1 MIAATAPVSSSV
13 IRRTARRRW
22 WLLAAGAA
30 GLFLFDI
37 AAPGSLRWDRL
48 VEYAGL
54 GSAATLGA
62 AALARRGFRGTGV
75 VLASAL
81 LDLVIAVLPAALT
94 GGVGLGLLPL
104 IAMLPYA
111 ESEEGMLSGAA
122 ALSTG
127 VSLIIAHTLIDDRSG
142 WPTSAV
148 MAEALLVTIVA
159 FGLRSSD
166 RRKGHRLDALRR
178 AAAQAVK
185 GDLSARLDQGV
196 PDTLGD
202 LERGFDLLA
211 ARTSHANTTLARE
224 ANEVAALAE
233 QLAASVDHLERS
245 ATELSDAAGRLAQDL
260 QAQRVLAEESRSQ
273 TEGAAQEAGQQRQRA
288 LVLADE
294 STRLVSVADRARQS
308 VAKANETLVA
318 VGAEVS
324 SSAKVVGELT
334 AMSARIGGFTQTI
347 SAIARQTH
355 LLSLNAAIEAARAEG
370 EGQGFGVVAEEVRT
384 LAAQAGRSA
393 REVSDL
399 VSELQEGIGGAA
411 RAMNAGQ
418 EQVEDVARVAREAED
433 GLRDLTEGVRR
444 SSDRVGSLAGGSR
457 AQSDYLQSLRGALEQ
472 VSKTSQGAAASSDS
486 AARAAVQQTQA
497 VQGLGRTAQQLA
509 RLAERL
515 RAAVNK

>member
-1 MIAATAPVSSSV
+1 MATLPAVSSSV

-22 WLLAAGAA
+22 WLLAAGAL

-37 AAPGSLRWDRL
+37 AAPGDLRWDL
-48 VEYAGL
+48 LAEYAGL

-75 VLASAL
+75 VVASAL
-81 LDLVIAVLPAALT
+81 LDLVLTTLPAALT

-104 IAMLPYA
+104 VAMLPYT
-111 ESEEGMLSGAA
+111 EHEEGAVSASA
-122 ALSTG
+122 ALATG
-127 VSLIIAHTLIDDRSG
+127 IGLILAHALVDGRSG
-142 WPTSAV
+142 WPTSGV
-148 MAEALLVTIVA
+148 MAEALLVMAVA
-159 FGLRSSD
+159 FGLRSSGRHQA
-166 RRKGHRLDALRR
+166 RRLEALRR
-178 AAAQAVK
+178 AAVQAVV
-185 GDLSARLDQGV
+185 GDLSARLDAGI
-196 PDTLGD
+196 PDPLGEV
-202 LERGFDLLA
+202 ERGFDQLA
-211 ARTSHANTTLARE
+211 ARTSHANQTLARE
-224 ANEVAALAE
+224 ATEVATLADALAT
-233 QLAASVDHLERS
+233 SVDHLGRS

-260 QAQRVLAEESRSQ
+260 QTQRVLAEESRSQ

-308 VAKANETLVA
+308 VAKASETLVA
-318 VGAEVS
+318 VGADVS
-324 SSAKVVGELT
+324 SSAKVVTELT
-334 AMSARIGGFTQTI
+334 AMSAKIGGFTQTI

-370 EGQGFGVVAEEVRT
+370 EGQGFGVVAEEVRA

-411 RAMNAGQ
+411 RAMSSGQ
-418 EQVEDVARVAREAED
+418 QQVEDVARVAREAED

-444 SSDRVGSLAGGSR
+444 SSDRVGTLAGGSR
-457 AQSDYLQSLRGALEQ
+457 TQSEYLQSLRGALEQ
-472 VSKTSQGAAASSDS
+472 VSKTSQGAATSSDS

-497 VQGLGRTAQQLA
+497 VQELARTAQRLA
-509 RLAERL
+509 GLAERL
-515 RAAVNK
+515 RAAVKR